1 LQERLPFLRRRIIE
15 SRKDEITDARNLR
28 ALGRAGYSYAPTQ
41 QHNDEK
47 QPKSASIFKSR
58 LPAEALQ
65 RIAQ

>member
-1 LQERLPFLRRRIIE
+1 MQECLPFFGRRIIE
-15 SRKDEITDARNLR
+15 SRKDEITDARDIR

-47 QPKSASIFKSR
+47 KPKSAFMFKSP